1 MMESFLITSRETL
14 EASLVVGV
22 VLSYL
27 GRTGQQKYNKVVY
40 YGIGAGLILSLISAF
55 LFIIFAGGFE
65 GKGEQLFEGITMLVA
80 SILLT
85 TMILWMLRQ
94 HHIAKGIESKVASHL
109 AKAQMDSWG
118 IWGLFFLV
126 LLAVVRE
133 GVETVI
139 FLGAVS
145 YTSGI
150 NFVGGLLGVGVAI
163 TIGYLFFMGTR
174 KVNLRKF
181 FTISSMLLILFA
193 AGLVAHGIHEFEEAG
208 VVPGIISPMW
218 DTNNLIDEKSVF
230 GSFLKGLFGYNG
242 NPSLTEVGAYLAYV
256 ILIFGMYW
264 RIDNFK
270 RAMQKA

>member
-126 LLAVVRE
+126 LLAVVTE